1 MRTTY
6 VCGRTARPAKPLSNV
21 GKTLSQ
27 IVVFWSFFLW
37 VLPAAIYRVESVAG
51 FSHFRFANGLWQL
64 VGIIVF
70 CLASILGF
78 SCGMLIAI
86 KGDGTPLPVDCP
98 RQLVIVGPYRYVRNP
113 MAIAGLT
120 QGIAVGLY
128 LGSPTVLLYAGAG
141 ILLWNYGVRPWEEKD
156 LVQRFGED
164 YEHYRAAVWCWT
176 PHLRAY
182 KSPVGSQTVSSDIA
196 RS

>member
-6 VCGRTARPAKPLSNV
+6 GCGRAARTAKPASNV

-37 VLPAAIYRVESVAG
+37 LLPLVIYRVESAAG
-51 FSHFRFANGLWQL
+51 LARFRFANMGWE
-64 VGIIVF
+64 VAGVIIF
-70 CLASILGF
+70 GLASILGF

-98 RQLVIVGPYRYVRNP
+98 RHLVILGPYRYVRNP

-120 QGIAVGLY
+120 QGLAVGLY
-128 LGSPTVLLYAGAG
+128 KGSPAVLLYAGAG
-141 ILLWNYGVRPWEEKD
+141 IWLWNYVIRPWEEQD
-156 LVQRFGED
+156 LAQRFGPEF
-164 YEHYRAAVWCWT
+164 EHYRAAVRCWT
-176 PHLRAY
+176 PRLKPY
-182 KSPVGSQTVSSDIA
+182 VSPHAEAA
-196 RS
+196 RPNL